1 MKKNIL
7 IVSSQEYSSILAKKM
22 QDEGEW
28 NIRFCLTGPSNEA
41 YVKENFKGIY
51 TQNYIDSIK
60 GVPLIDFPLE
70 FNLELLDSV
79 NLDFITAISLLDR
92 NDSNTNSFSYKDRLA
107 FCNER
112 ISFWGSILKKL
123 EIDSVLFEEE
133 PHQCSSYILYKV
145 AQHLDISTP
154 MVIRT
159 IGNLGVIPTL
169 SFEHKSEKLM
179 SLYSSAIKTFHETKN
194 FDLAPALSNY
204 LNKLSGNYDLVLQ
217 EHLWNQLETYEEV
230 YSKENTS
237 VKFLTKFT
245 KKVINK
251 LINIKKIQIESDQK
265 EAKKSFSN
273 SKLSYFKYHFFK
285 LKTTFKK
292 KSLYK
297 KYKELACFPDN
308 GQSDYVLCA
317 LQYQPEKSTCPLGGK
332 FNDQRLMIQSL
343 RQNLSDDVIIYVK
356 EHPSQFIY
364 DHARYGEYFRDEAY
378 YESITSIPN
387 VKLLDMRTDIFDMI
401 DDSLFVAS
409 VTGTICWEAVNR
421 QKEALCFGYSWMLGC
436 EGIFEIKEE
445 IDIKRAIHRIVNKRK
460 SIELVYVYLFAK
472 TIYDLGFSVAVGG
485 IRNLKHKNI
494 SPNENALL
502 LQKAMHWLMD

>member
-1 MKKNIL
+1 
-7 IVSSQEYSSILAKKM
+7 
-22 QDEGEW
+22 
-28 NIRFCLTGPSNEA
+28 
-41 YVKENFKGIY
+41 
-51 TQNYIDSIK
+51 
-60 GVPLIDFPLE
+60 
-70 FNLELLDSV
+70 
-79 NLDFITAISLLDR
+79 
-92 NDSNTNSFSYKDRLA
+92 
-107 FCNER
+107 
-112 ISFWGSILKKL
+112 
-123 EIDSVLFEEE
+123 
-133 PHQCSSYILYKV
+133 
-145 AQHLDISTP
+145 
-154 MVIRT
+154 
-159 IGNLGVIPTL
+159 
-169 SFEHKSEKLM
+169 
-179 SLYSSAIKTFHETKN
+179 
-194 FDLAPALSNY
+194 
-204 LNKLSGNYDLVLQ
+204 
-217 EHLWNQLETYEEV
+217 
-230 YSKENTS
+230 
-237 VKFLTKFT
+237 
-245 KKVINK
+245 
-251 LINIKKIQIESDQK
+251 
-265 EAKKSFSN
+265 
-273 SKLSYFKYHFFK
+273 
-285 LKTTFKK
+285 
-292 KSLYK
+292 
-297 KYKELACFPDN
+297 
-308 GQSDYVLCA
+308 
-317 LQYQPEKSTCPLGGK
+317 
-332 FNDQRLMIQSL
+332 MIQSL